1 MPRHE
6 RERVCTWETRKRKQI
21 ALAKKNSQLV
31 CMIKIIL
38 QKFCENQIVR
48 IELAHAMVSTMG
60 TDKMKV

>member
-1 MPRHE
+1 MYMGNKKE
-6 RERVCTWETRKRKQI
+6 KQI

-48 IELAHAMVSTMG
+48 IELANAMVSTMG

>member
-1 MPRHE
+1 MYMGNKKE
-6 RERVCTWETRKRKQI
+6 KQI

-48 IELAHAMVSTMG
+48 MELAHAMASTMG